1 MSCRYGRSKSR
12 KDGLNFLRKE
22 SIPKLNKNMKDRL
35 KDGLE
40 LKTRLKS
47 MRETRNDLLERI
59 KSMKE

>member
-22 SIPKLNKNMKDRL
+22 SIPKLNKNL